1 MKDAPSNFAPEGVV
15 VGEAAVGEDFVGEAV
30 VGEAAVGKD
39 FGDEAVVCEV
49 VVTEVVVTGGAVL
62 VIFAGFDEFVSG
74 FSVELIVVV
83 TMTFADVV
91 LPVVLSV
98 VFLLINEVLETSF
111 EAKKIN
117 TTIKIK

>member
-15 VGEAAVGEDFVGEAV
+15 VGKAAVGKDFVD
-30 VGEAAVGKD
+30 EAAVGKD
-39 FGDEAVVCEV
+39 FVDEAVVGKDFVDEAV
-49 VVTEVVVTGGAVL
+49 LSEVVVTGGAVL

-83 TMTFADVV
+83 TMKFADVV

>member
-15 VGEAAVGEDFVGEAV
+15 VGEAAVGEDFVGEA
-30 VGEAAVGKD
+30 AVGKD
-39 FGDEAVVCEV
+39 FVNEAVVCEV